1 MRHSRCR
8 VRRGCCAGLTVAFAI
23 LCAGPPAAA
32 HHSIAGAYD
41 TRKSVRVEGV
51 VVRFAFINPH
61 AFVTI
66 EVREAGRAPQMWH
79 LEMDD
84 RGELSE
90 IGMNE
95 QTLKPGDRLV
105 VSGSPGRREAN
116 RLYIQR
122 LQRPADGYGY
132 EQVNSRPR
140 RLK

>member
-1 MRHSRCR
+1 MRM
-8 VRRGCCAGLTVAFAI
+8 RRYLAFGSA
-23 LCAGPPAAA
+23 LLFAVVEAQA

-41 TRKSVRVEGV
+41 SRSTVRVEGV
-51 VVRFAFINPH
+51 VIRFAFVNPH
-61 AFVTI
+61 AFITL
-66 EVREAGRAPQMWH
+66 EVSRTGRPAEVWH

-90 IGMNE
+90 IGMTDG
-95 QTLKPGDRLV
+95 TLRPGDRLLI
-105 VSGSPGRREAN
+105 SGSPARRESN

-140 RLK
+140 LRSADR

>member
-1 MRHSRCR
+1 MLSSYLP
-8 VRRGCCAGLTVAFAI
+8 VAGALLFTA
-23 LCAGPPAAA
+23 LAAEA

-41 TRKSVRVEGV
+41 TRRTVRVDGV

-61 AFVTI
+61 AFVTL
-66 EVREAGRAPQMWH
+66 EVREAAGVPQMWH

-90 IGMNE
+90 IGMTE
-95 QTLKPGDRLV
+95 STLKAGDRLIV
-105 VSGSPGRREAN
+105 TGSPGRREGN

-140 RLK
+140 LRSADRP

>member
-1 MRHSRCR
+1 MVTIASILF
-8 VRRGCCAGLTVAFAI
+8 AGALLGTALVAE
-23 LCAGPPAAA
+23 A

-140 RLK
+140 LLR

>member
-1 MRHSRCR
+1 MVMRRY
-8 VRRGCCAGLTVAFAI
+8 VPLACALLFAA
-23 LCAGPPAAA
+23 LAAEA

-41 TRKSVRVEGV
+41 SRRTVRVEGL

-61 AFVTI
+61 AFLTL
-66 EVREAGRAPQMWH
+66 EVSEPGHPPQAWH

-90 IGMNE
+90 IGMTE
-95 QTLKPGDRLV
+95 GTLRPGDRLI
-105 VSGSPGRREAN
+105 VSGSASRRESN
-116 RLYIQR
+116 RMYIQR

-140 RLK
+140 LRSADR

>member
-1 MRHSRCR
+1 MKEFIPLA
-8 VRRGCCAGLTVAFAI
+8 CALLFATLVAE
-23 LCAGPPAAA
+23 A

-41 TRKSVRVEGV
+41 SRRSLRVEGL

-61 AFVTI
+61 AFVI
-66 EVREAGRAPQMWH
+66 LEVSPPGQPPQMWH

-90 IGMNE
+90 IGMTE
-95 QTLKPGDRLV
+95 ATFRPGDRLV
-105 VSGSPGRREAN
+105 VSGSPARREAN

-140 RLK
+140 LRSADQR